1 MFTTQLAIDLVFVA
15 LGTVLVV
22 LVLSGVRLAVRAL
35 RRRDGATPP
44 PAPVVSPAMIL
55 VVALVALL
63 GVHVLRTGPQPV
75 EASDRYE
82 AVAGPAVAA
91 AADEDGVEGALSA
104 RIGTLI
110 GRSTLDLRQATVG
123 PGEEAIVTV
132 FVAMGRVTLLV
143 PDGWDVDATGLPAVG
158 AVEDTRAPGPI
169 VRERSRPVGQLAAP
183 RLVLRGVV
191 VMGSVEIAS

>member
-22 LVLSGVRLAVRAL
+22 LVLSGVRRAVRAL
-35 RRRDGATPP
+35 RRRDEATPT
-44 PAPVVSPAMIL
+44 PAVSPAVVL

-82 AVAGPAVAA
+82 TVARPAAPTAAGEDRVGGP
-91 AADEDGVEGALSA
+91 LSA
-104 RIGTLI
+104 RIGTLM
-110 GRSTLDLRQATVG
+110 GRSTLDLRQASVG

-132 FVAMGRVTLLV
+132 FVAMGRVTLRV

-158 AVEDTRAPGPI
+158 VVEDRRAPRQI
-169 VRERSRPVGQLAAP
+169 VRERSRPVDRLAP
-183 RLVLRGVV
+183 RLVLRGLVV
-191 VMGSVEIAS
+191 IGSVEIAS